1 MITNVSGGFGYCD
14 ECGNPIQVSDSDD
27 VITCRCGK
35 MHYWCGS
42 ENCREGESK
51 MGARNIITQ
60 LTSQIEKLKK
70 ECEERCGK
78 MNCMADDILSLE
90 CRNKSLQSS
99 LDQQKEE
106 NERSYGYAKRL
117 FEILA
122 PQCKPL
128 DDLGGVLTQIDNWST
143 QHRWIPVEERLP
155 DTDDDILVLSSDR
168 KGECTTFVGFYE
180 LYDRRIP
187 CFSAR
192 NEYVEDELCSESLTV
207 THWKP
212 IILPRKEKENE

>member
-99 LDQQKEE
+99 LDQQNEE
-106 NERSYGYAKRL
+106 NKLLKDEL
-117 FEILA
+117 E
-122 PQCKPL
+122 
-128 DDLGGVLTQIDNWST
+128 

-155 DTDDDILVLSSDR
+155 
-168 KGECTTFVGFYE
+168 E
-180 LYDRRIP
+180 
-187 CFSAR
+187 
-192 NEYVEDELCSESLTV
+192 EYVIVCVRGKCGIGEARVVESEWFVRHMCFGHDDV